1 MREAIS
7 IHALREEGDAKL
19 AEGHPPE
26 LAFLSTPSARRATR
40 YSIQFTPFLKFLST
54 PSARR
59 ATQECRLTN
68 LHTQISIHAL
78 REEGDVSATSGEQTR
93 SISIH
98 ALREEGDEDGGGV
111 GSHSLISIHAL
122 REEGDMSISGLTA
135 MTAAFLSTP
144 SARRATKEAAHDPT
158 P

>member
-78 REEGDVSATSGEQTR
+78 REEGD
-93 SISIH
+93 
-98 ALREEGDEDGGGV
+98 
-111 GSHSLISIHAL
+111 
-122 REEGDMSISGLTA
+122 MSISGLTA

>member
-1 MREAIS
+1 MHPAGLRRSRIS
-7 IHALREEGDAKL
+7 IHALREEGDTIQHSV
-19 AEGHPPE
+19 HP
-26 LAFLSTPSARRATR
+26 LS
-40 YSIQFTPFLKFLST
+40 Q
-54 PSARR
+54 
-59 ATQECRLTN
+59 
-68 LHTQISIHAL
+68 
-78 REEGDVSATSGEQTR
+78 
-93 SISIH
+93 ISIH